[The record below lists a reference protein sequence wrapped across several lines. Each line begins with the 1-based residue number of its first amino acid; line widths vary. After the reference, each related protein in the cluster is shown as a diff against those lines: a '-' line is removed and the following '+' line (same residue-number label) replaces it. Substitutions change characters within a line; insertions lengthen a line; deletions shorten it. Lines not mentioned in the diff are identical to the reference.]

1 MLGEFTER
9 YNELFLKHL
18 LCQLSLLLEN
28 LHLLWLVKHYHSK
41 KNLNSSTELPKQK
54 KFKLSSYISVK
65 WWELLIIHLHIST
78 VFLRVQLQ
86 EGYSRLLL
94 ILGFKLLSPLKTNI
108 LNNKGS
114 SGSLQ
119 ICAVSGLSSF

>member
-28 LHLLWLVKHYHSK
+28 LHLLWLVKHYHPK

-54 KFKLSSYISVK
+54 NSNYHPISQLSD
-65 WWELLIIHLHIST
+65 E
-78 VFLRVQLQ
+78 
-86 EGYSRLLL
+86 
-94 ILGFKLLSPLKTNI
+94 
-108 LNNKGS
+108 S
-114 SGSLQ
+114 S
-119 ICAVSGLSSF
+119 